1 MSHFRKKNAESQ
13 SSAQE
18 MVSKRLVDYFLVYSC
33 EPQKRKQEE
42 SQETKN
48 GQIAEEKKVDPFAV
62 RASTDKSP
70 SRKSTSDA
78 GKGGNVSNARTP
90 ERTSDGKDLSSNRHS
105 VQRSPIANKR
115 ASTRAVHLSVVSDGG
130 IIGKAGNSRED
141 DFLDEVTPLVTNRKG
156 LIGGDSYSNSSQG
169 LGIKP
174 SLSDEVSIA
183 SNFRSSRIPATEDD
197 SDDIGLIGEF
207 NAKTSICNGG
217 ETRQHT
223 LDSEGMGT
231 PQKKQLRR
239 KLHEKDEGDDD
250 INFLT
255 PSRMRALDSD
265 EEDEDQDAEVETLR
279 LDKSADVEESQNIHI
294 PIPGGDEDATDPL
307 AAQFTLL
314 PVKTAQYPPNDH
326 PECPM
331 NPMVS
336 HFCFPQTLSLTTE
349 YQMPRIHYFVLTND
363 KGKKMYGT
371 CLTFWEEYQIDDK
384 GSGLN
389 RDIAACL
396 TSKEKVSDSSDDQN
410 VEIFLTSQKKPI
422 YIPKVLCLMSSW
434 PYLHS
439 FREYLGQLYRLATM
453 TNLMNAPIERYVLNI
468 CEEAPAPPP
477 GMFELQ
483 IKVRKCL
490 VKQYTQ
496 SNFTSTAIDFL
507 LDLSVRSY
515 RRRLNSG
522 RHREDNQLHMWP
534 YHSKYY
540 LSALT

>member
-1 MSHFRKKNAESQ
+1 
-13 SSAQE
+13 

-33 EPQKRKQEE
+33 EIQKRKQDEPLE
-42 SQETKN
+42 NKD
-48 GQIAEEKKVDPFAV
+48 GQINEEKKVDP
-62 RASTDKSP
+62 STGRVSTEKSP
-70 SRKSTSDA
+70 SRKSTNDS
-78 GKGGNVSNARTP
+78 GKGGDVSNARTP
-90 ERTSDGKDLSSNRHS
+90 EKTKDGKDVSSNRHS
-105 VQRSPIANKR
+105 VKRSPIANKR

-130 IIGKAGNSRED
+130 ISGKEE
-141 DFLDEVTPLVTNRKG
+141 FLDEVTPLVTNRKG
-156 LIGGDSYSNSSQG
+156 MTGDNSNSQG
-169 LGIKP
+169 PGIKP

-183 SNFRSSRIPATEDD
+183 STFRSSRIPVTLDD
-197 SDDIGLIGEF
+197 SDEVGLADEF
-207 NAKTSICNGG
+207 NAKTSIFNGG
-217 ETRQHT
+217 ETRQHN
-223 LDSEGMGT
+223 LDSEGMAT
-231 PQKKQLRR
+231 PQKKLLRR
-239 KLHEKDEGDDD
+239 KLDDEADD
-250 INFLT
+250 NVNALT

-265 EEDEDQDAEVETLR
+265 SDEEDQDQDAEVETPR
-279 LDKSADVEESQNIHI
+279 LDESADMEESQNIHI
-294 PIPGGDEDATDPL
+294 PIAEGDEDATDPL

-314 PVKTAQYPPNDH
+314 PVKTAQYPRTDH

-349 YQMPRIHYFVLTND
+349 YQMPRIHYFVLTNE
-363 KGKKMYGT
+363 KGKKIYGT
-371 CLTFWEEYQIDDK
+371 CLTVWEEYQIDDK
-384 GSGLN
+384 ESALN

-468 CEEAPAPPP
+468 CEESPAPVP

-490 VKQYTQ
+490 VYKYTQ
-496 SNFTSTAIDFL
+496 STFTSK
-507 LDLSVRSY
+507 LSITYTINPSDPIV
-515 RRRLNSG
+515 
-522 RHREDNQLHMWP
+522 D
-534 YHSKYY
+534 
-540 LSALT
+540 A